1 MAPALSQTRDLTEIA
16 DLAVRAVR
24 AVRASPRTGWL
35 LLWSVFQDQRIGPP
49 VGFGE
54 TDE

>member
-16 DLAVRAVR
+16 DLAVR

>member
-16 DLAVRAVR
+16 DWRSVRS
-24 AVRASPRTGWL
+24 VRASPRTGWL